1 MHTNKNVSS
10 KDLLVKLRR
19 VKPEPSGN
27 LDLPVKFSFTRDGG
41 RHYKL
46 RLDTSRW
53 APGNYELFIT
63 VGHDKTRF
71 KVFAVVGNC

>member
-1 MHTNKNVSS
+1 M
-10 KDLLVKLRR
+10 KLRK
-19 VKPEPSGN
+19 VKPEPSAN
-27 LDLPVKFSFTRDGG
+27 LDLPQKFSFTRDGG

-53 APGNYELFIT
+53 EPGNYELFFT
-63 VGHDKTRF
+63 VGADKTRF